1 MDTQPSQPS
10 RKELTHQRIVE
21 TAARAIRRGGFHG
34 VGVADIM
41 KEAGLTHGGFYAH
54 FDSRDALL
62 VEALEKAGRES
73 GEAVTRALERRAA
86 KGVSA
91 FRALVEAY
99 LADEHLGSL
108 EIGCPVAALACDMP
122 RQSDAVRAASA
133 MRVRRLV
140 AGVRSALPDASR
152 ATASI
157 VAGTLVGTL
166 QLARALG
173 ANAEGRA
180 LLAATRKALLQ
191 QYDTPGTAP
200 G

>member
-1 MDTQPSQPS
+1 MSRMPNS
-10 RKELTHQRIVE
+10 RKQETHERIVDV
-21 TAARAIRRGGFHG
+21 AARAIRRDGYAG
-34 VGVADIM
+34 VGVAEVM

-62 VEALEKAGRES
+62 VEALERAGRES

-99 LADEHLGSL
+99 LGDEHLASV
-108 EIGCPVAALACDMP
+108 ETGCPVAALACDMP
-122 RQSDAVRAASA
+122 RQSDAVREASVV
-133 MRVRRLV
+133 RVRRLV
-140 AGVRSALPDASR
+140 AAVQSALPDSSR
-152 ATASI
+152 ATASV

-173 ANAEGRA
+173 ANGEGRA
-180 LLAATRKALLQ
+180 LLSAARKALVQ
-191 QYDTPGTAP
+191 QYDAPSTAA